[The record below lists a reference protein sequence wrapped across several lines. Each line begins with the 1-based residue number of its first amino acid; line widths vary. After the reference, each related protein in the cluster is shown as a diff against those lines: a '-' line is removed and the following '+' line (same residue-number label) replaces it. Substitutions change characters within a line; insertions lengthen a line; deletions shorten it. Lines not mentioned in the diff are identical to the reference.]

1 MLTFTDALIKRKGEK
16 EKVFAAY
23 TGILLFPGDYI
34 DTDRGT
40 YWVHQVTFAKE
51 VEMWGVPDNDN
62 DIIAGTLIGRN
73 SAFILNNS

>member
-1 MLTFTDALIKRKGEK
+1 MLTFVNARIKRKGEK
-16 EKVFAAY
+16 EKIFATY

-40 YWVHQVTFAKE
+40 YWVHQVTFPKE

-62 DIIAGTLIGRN
+62 EIIAGTLIGRN
-73 SAFILNNS
+73 SSFIVNNS

>member
-16 EKVFAAY
+16 EKVFATY

-40 YWVHQVTFAKE
+40 YRVHQVTFAKE
-51 VEMWGVPDNDN
+51 VEMCGVPDNN
-62 DIIAGTLIGRN
+62 NEIISGTLIGRN